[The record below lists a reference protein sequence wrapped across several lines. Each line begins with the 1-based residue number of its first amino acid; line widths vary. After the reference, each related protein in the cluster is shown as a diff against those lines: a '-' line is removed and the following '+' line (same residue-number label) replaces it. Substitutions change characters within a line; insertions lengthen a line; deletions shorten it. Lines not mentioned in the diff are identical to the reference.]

1 MTASP
6 IVPAAS
12 GPTRNRAIQGM
23 LWGAL
28 GVLAFSMSLPA
39 TRLAVT
45 GGIDGVIAGL
55 GRTVI
60 AGGLACAVLLAARR
74 PWPERRL
81 LPRLGLVAAG
91 VVLGFPLLTSLA
103 LSAAPAGHGII
114 IAGLIPIATA
124 VIAVTRSRERLPWS
138 FWISAA
144 AGVAAVLLF
153 ALSQGAGGLDR
164 SDLLLL
170 GAAAA
175 AGLGYAEGGALAR
188 AMGGVWV
195 ICWALALAL
204 PLTTPLV
211 ISFLDLGT
219 LSSITT
225 SGWIGFAYL
234 SVVSMFLGFFPW
246 YRGMAIGGVAR
257 VGQLQLAQPV
267 LSLAWAA
274 LLLGEPLT
282 WTTLAAA
289 AAVLASVVAT
299 QMTR

>member
-188 AMGGVWV
+188 EMGGVWV